1 MGAPGRAPTQGL
13 GCLELRLQNKVG
25 EAMAFGGQPLTNLAL
40 AGFDVV
46 ANPLNTILAIDEIWM
61 VHDFKLEWD
70 GGFDALDFKL

>member
-1 MGAPGRAPTQGL
+1 
-13 GCLELRLQNKVG
+13 
-25 EAMAFGGQPLTNLAL
+25 MAFGGQPLTNLAL

-61 VHDFKLEWD
+61 IHDFKLEWD

>member
-1 MGAPGRAPTQGL
+1 
-13 GCLELRLQNKVG
+13 LELRLQNKVG

-61 VHDFKLEWD
+61 VHDLLLERN
-70 GGFDALDFKL
+70 GGFDTLNLEF